1 MTISIWTG
9 LCYLMPLLS
18 AFCAATALIMYWAN
32 QVGAIFASSVI
43 AYICQMQ
50 NNGNACQGVVMC
62 IGYPFARRS
71 MRYGINLFHANGDHD
86 GSLTIDIIKTGKL
99 WARISMHF
107 CLILQISR
115 RFGCGVCSKYS
126 FNTGLVS
133 EMHWTQKRDT
143 ERAIELIFENKHLL
157 EQMELFESLKGIHCF
172 IYWANLNHLSA
183 VDVLQHTD
191 LYPFYF
197 GHSNWGLVL

>member
-1 MTISIWTG
+1 
-9 LCYLMPLLS
+9 
-18 AFCAATALIMYWAN
+18 
-32 QVGAIFASSVI
+32 
-43 AYICQMQ
+43 MQ

-172 IYWANLNHLSA
+172 IYWANLNRFISILFWTLKLGTSVVVIGLCAMHSTYIHGRHPMGNN
-183 VDVLQHTD
+183 VLC
-191 LYPFYF
+191 LCVY
-197 GHSNWGLVL
+197 VLFK